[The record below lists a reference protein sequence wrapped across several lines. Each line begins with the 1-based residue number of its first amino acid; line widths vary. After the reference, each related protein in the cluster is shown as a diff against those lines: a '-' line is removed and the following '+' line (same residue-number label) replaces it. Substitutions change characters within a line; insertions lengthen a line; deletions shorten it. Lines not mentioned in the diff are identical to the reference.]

1 LSILSLLNRDQMTRF
16 TPMHRQVLR
25 LAAAQALIQ
34 TASAL
39 IMTIGSLAGRAIAGP
54 GLATVPISALMLGTA
69 LTTVPASLWMAR
81 VGRRAGFVA
90 GAMLG
95 ALGGLVAAAGV
106 YQGSLLLLS
115 FGTLLVGSYQGFAM
129 FYRFAASEVS
139 DDAFRP
145 RAISLVLAGGVVSA
159 LLGPPLARLGAP
171 LLEPRYLG
179 SFLIVAAV
187 ALVAIVL
194 LLGVDVPP
202 PVSSPGGKETPRPL
216 FEIMRQPNYAV
227 ALFAAASGAGIMILA
242 MTSTPLAMAVHQHDL
257 ADTSSVIQAHILG
270 MFLPSFFT
278 GSLIARFG
286 IVRIMLAGT
295 AIIGGHVAMSLSGTG
310 FGSYAA
316 ALFLL
321 GVGWNFLFVGG
332 TTLLTQSYRPVERGR
347 AQAANDLVI
356 YLVGLL
362 GALGAGPLLDALGWR
377 TMNLLLLPWLA
388 LVASVIMVNRQTR
401 GAVPLSRSG
410 EGVRG

>member
-1 LSILSLLNRDQMTRF
+1 
-16 TPMHRQVLR
+16 MHHQVLR
-25 LAAAQALIQ
+25 LATAQALIQ

-54 GLATVPISALMLGTA
+54 DLATVPISALMLGTA

-81 VGRRAGFVA
+81 AGRRAGFVT
-90 GAMLG
+90 GALLG
-95 ALGGLVAAAGV
+95 TLGGLVAAAGV

-115 FGTLLVGSYQGFAM
+115 LGTLLVGSYQGFAM

-171 LLEPRYLG
+171 LFDPRYLG

-187 ALVAIVL
+187 SLVAVVL
-194 LLGVDVPP
+194 LLGVNVPV
-202 PVSSPGGKETPRPL
+202 PVSSAGEGESPRPL
-216 FEIMRQPNYAV
+216 LEIVRQPNYAV

-242 MTSTPLAMAVHQHDL
+242 MTSTPLAMALHQHDL
-257 ADTSSVIQAHILG
+257 ADTSAVIQAHILG

-278 GSLIARFG
+278 GSLVTRFG
-286 IVRIMLAGT
+286 VTRIMLAGT
-295 AIIGGHVAMSLSGTG
+295 AIIGLHVAMSLSGTG
-310 FGSYAA
+310 LGSFAS

-321 GVGWNFLFVGG
+321 GIGWNFLFVGG
-332 TTLLTQSYRPVERGR
+332 TTLLTRSYRPVERGR

-356 YLVGLL
+356 YLMGLV
-362 GALGAGPLLDALGWR
+362 GALGAGPLLDAVGWR
-377 TMNLLLLPWLA
+377 TMNLLLLPWLVV
-388 LVASVIMVNRQTR
+388 VAAAVIANRHLQRFPSPFMER
-401 GAVPLSRSG
+401 GQG
-410 EGVRG
+410 